1 MTGGGT
7 VAAGIPPRS
16 VRTGFLAEEQMSILS
31 SKKAGVLIVMPDIR
45 LDTQTAPATDQL
57 IVEAIAQGETRILVD
72 FAKTNYISSAGL
84 RVLLKATK
92 QLKQAGGAF
101 GLCNASEQIREV
113 LDISGFATI
122 MTCYTSLDE
131 ALQALG
137 V

>member
-1 MTGGGT
+1 
-7 VAAGIPPRS
+7 
-16 VRTGFLAEEQMSILS
+16 MSILS
-31 SKKAGVLIVMPDIR
+31 SKEAGVLIVMPSAR
-45 LDTQTAPATDQL
+45 LDTQTSPEADQM
-57 IVEAIAQGETRILVD
+57 ISDAIAQGETRVLVD
-72 FAKTNYISSAGL
+72 FAKTDYISSAGL

-101 GLCNASEQIREV
+101 GLCNASEPIREV

-122 MTCYTSLDE
+122 MTAYASLDE